1 MSIKK
6 LKPQL
11 VPKKLFAFACEG
23 DAEVNLIGFLKK
35 RVEHKVRIDP
45 ESLGGVENLKRFKSD
60 FNKLIKANSEKKK
73 AN

>member
-23 DAEVNLIGFLKK
+23 DAEVNVNWVSQKT
-35 RVEHKVRIDP
+35 R
-45 ESLGGVENLKRFKSD
+45 
-60 FNKLIKANSEKKK
+60 
-73 AN
+73 